1 MTMIGYSD
9 DAKMMELLAPLRRL
23 EPVPFSMQPVS
34 ERRLLRKPVLVAA
47 VLLFALALTGVAIA
61 DGVGAFN
68 GIGAAQHPQSA
79 ADLLGPQELSPD
91 CSSAVASPSAFCNL
105 DLGSA
110 RLVRTLPSGRKVWVA
125 TDSHG
130 DLCVFLQ
137 EGGASCGSEL
147 TPTRP
152 TTLASFKKGPGVP
165 LITYGVALDGIV
177 AVSFIAGGE
186 PVSVPVEDNV
196 WAYEGPNS
204 AFQTLTVHYADGS
217 TFVLS
222 Y

>member
-1 MTMIGYSD
+1 MIGYGD
-9 DAKMMELLAPLRRL
+9 DAKMMELLAPLHRL
-23 EPVPFSMQPVS
+23 EPVPFAVPERP
-34 ERRLLRKPVLVAA
+34 ERRPLWRRPVVVAA
-47 VLLFALALTGVAIA
+47 VLVVALALTGVAIA
-61 DGVGAFN
+61 NGVGAFN
-68 GIGAAQHPQSA
+68 GISAAQHPQST
-79 ADLLGPQELSPD
+79 ADLLGPQELPPD
-91 CSSAVASPSAFCNL
+91 CSSSVASASAFCKL

-125 TDSHG
+125 TDSRG

-147 TPTRP
+147 TPSRP

-177 AVSFIAGGE
+177 AVSFTAGGKQ
-186 PVSVPVEDNV
+186 VAVPVEDNV

-204 AFQTLTVHYADGS
+204 AFESLTVHHADGS
-217 TFVLS
+217 TFVPS